1 MTRRVIIVT
10 NCTNRKR
17 VGDDT
22 VTLTAADMNGS
33 LSSVAARWGKAIRK
47 VRPSKEAQD
56 IYMGRAF
63 SEARQVAAS
72 LGGTLYIVSAGLGV
86 VGATEAIPSYNLT
99 VAEGDNS
106 LKPLL
111 THLGKRPSD
120 WWTALTTELGQ
131 QRSVRALLESNA
143 DALALFALPGSY
155 IALIAEDL
163 ASLTQRQLSRVR
175 IITSDHGRTLVP
187 EHARHVALPYDER
200 LEGSSYV
207 GTRTDFPQ
215 RALRHFIEV
224 LTGHELSV
232 DDARASVSAAMLALK
247 KPVIPLRER
256 KTDSEILTL
265 LRKNWDRFD
274 GASARL
280 LRYLRDEALVACEQ
294 SRFRNLWCRLQQ
306 DLANEG

>member
-1 MTRRVIIVT
+1 MIIVT